1 MEYLQAARA
10 KSKAYYASIGENP
23 KFILLFIS
31 LVSAV
36 HGLITFG
43 YILPTLGTLFTM
55 DIFFKIP
62 NEPADLAYIE
72 AGLAGLSFLIGVV
85 SGGLLLT
92 AKKGFRN
99 PVALGIGL
107 FFWIILFL
115 LCFIFMIMRSSKLGY
130 LYDMSPWLFSS
141 TETCRDIDWR
151 TGCPTSRLKYRLN
164 TTDND
169 KLIIDD
175 KFANPDGQIG
185 KGGKTGKG
193 DETYCL
199 FNAYDNRE
207 SIVNNTRTTNKLG
220 YDDKD
225 TLPNGQQLIN
235 WSNEKY
241 YNPNLESGTEFDDLD
256 KIANTIYIER
266 NAEGNCE
273 DGYLAV
279 AANTPPFTNARCQV
293 KATDLPDISWCWH
306 WGCDEECNDRYTM
319 NVLWWTLS
327 LISTGSYLLLAI
339 ISGIAYA
346 AVRQS
351 NLAESLEQTIESN
364 GDFNVGKY
372 KYTRVKRIDF

>member
-1 MEYLQAARA
+1 MDSYMEGARA
-10 KSKAYYASIGENP
+10 RANKLYKSLKGSSHFLLLIISFFSSI
-23 KFILLFIS
+23 
-31 LVSAV
+31 
-36 HGLITFG
+36 HGL
-43 YILPTLGTLFTM
+43 LTLGVIFPTINFLFSQQV
-55 DIFFKIP
+55 FFQIA
-62 NEPADLAYIE
+62 NTPADLASIE
-72 AGLAGLSFLIGVV
+72 AALAGISFFTGLVVATFTLAGSAKSKNPISVGMGIVFWIALFLISIV
-85 SGGLLLT
+85 
-92 AKKGFRN
+92 
-99 PVALGIGL
+99 I
-107 FFWIILFL
+107 
-115 LCFIFMIMRSSKLGY
+115 MIMRSSTLGY
-130 LYDMSPWLFSS
+130 LHASSPWLFSY
-141 TETCRDIDWR
+141 TGTCRDIDWR

-169 KLIIDD
+169 KLVIDD

-193 DETYCL
+193 DKNYCL

-225 TLPNGQQLIN
+225 TLPTGQQLIN

-293 KATDLPDISWCWH
+293 KATDLTDISWCWH
-306 WGCDEECNDRYTM
+306 WGCDEECNERYTI
-319 NVLWWTLS
+319 NYLWWVSS
-327 LISTGSYLLLAI
+327 LISTVFYFILTIL
-339 ISGIAYA
+339 SGAA
-346 AVRQS
+346 FGAVRQETLSQDSS
-351 NLAESLEQTIESN
+351 NQLNVSESN
-364 GDFNVGKY
+364 KSY